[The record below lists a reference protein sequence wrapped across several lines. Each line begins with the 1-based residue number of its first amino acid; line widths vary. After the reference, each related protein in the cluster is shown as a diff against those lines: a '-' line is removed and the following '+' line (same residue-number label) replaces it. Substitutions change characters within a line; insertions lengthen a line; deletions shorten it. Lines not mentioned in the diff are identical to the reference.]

1 MFCNVLQCFTIL
13 SLHFCSCS
21 WHSHFKR
28 VDTHLCVLS
37 EGRRALPVDCTHP
50 FHADE
55 IRPNRLNHRHVL
67 VLWYCIIS
75 RSHGFG
81 ESAKCID
88 GFVRLRP
95 VTHERARVLLSVGD
109 GNGIAE
115 LISNAPPADRGPTGH
130 KWGDTFIA
138 WWTQRT
144 KQDMFISK
152 CVRGMQPTT
161 IYFEYNNV
169 LIIMSCWLA
178 VTCWC

>member
-13 SLHFCSCS
+13 SLQFCSCS

-37 EGRRALPVDCTHP
+37 EGRRALPVDCMHP

-67 VLWYCIIS
+67 VLWYCIIL

-115 LISNAPPADRGPTGH
+115 LISNAPPQTEVRRAISEAIRSLHGERSE
-130 KWGDTFIA
+130 
-138 WWTQRT
+138 QN
-144 KQDMFISK
+144 MFISK
-152 CVRGMQPTT
+152 CARGAQSTT
-161 IYFEYNNV
+161 IYF
-169 LIIMSCWLA
+169 
-178 VTCWC
+178 